1 MKNMLSKKSGSPSQ
15 NKETEMDQ
23 TDTGAQE
30 KSENVSV
37 AKVTFQDTVEVA
49 HSSKDDKIEKADFNI
64 IDE

>member
-1 MKNMLSKKSGSPSQ
+1 
-15 NKETEMDQ
+15 MDQ

-49 HSSKDDKIEKADFNI
+49 SSSKDDKIERADFNI